1 MIKMRLLTETHTQ
14 SNPENKIGFIP
25 ISRILST
32 DIAIPI
38 KYIAIN
44 SSFLDIPTKTE
55 KSVEENMLE
64 TIMAAIKPTKKI
76 GILKVPFF
84 DIVKSNPTDRG
95 IMARDRISLSIKPR
109 FNDESLKA
117 DVAPNTLLVSCIAIA
132 AHTPN

>member
-1 MIKMRLLTETHTQ
+1 MRLLTETHTQ

-44 SSFLDIPTKTE
+44 SSFLDIPTKIE

-95 IMARDRISLSIKPR
+95 IMAR
-109 FNDESLKA
+109 
-117 DVAPNTLLVSCIAIA
+117 
-132 AHTPN
+132 